1 MAHLPSQLEKVVV
14 EEFDGIFPKFGVFNW
29 KNILKPIDLMKCWR
43 KTFYKIHNFVEFFI
57 RQINCETCDLLV
69 CFMLLVFCLW
79 LSSVLQ
85 TSIQP
90 RRRLWDCP
98 WCHHKRWRKNRK
110 KILNQLGEV
119 ANIRK
124 ADATPP
130 KIAAFIVPPTLLSPP
145 PFPNVS

>member
-79 LSSVLQ
+79 VIKCPTNFHPTKKEALRLSVVPSQ
-85 TSIQP
+85 
-90 RRRLWDCP
+90 
-98 WCHHKRWRKNRK
+98 
-110 KILNQLGEV
+110 EV
-119 ANIRK
+119 EEK
-124 ADATPP
+124 PEEDP
-130 KIAAFIVPPTLLSPP
+130 
-145 PFPNVS
+145 